1 MRGIALLVVAMLL
14 TACAG
19 VPTVT
24 ERRATADA
32 LATGRDWQAMMLP
45 VGRFDIVAYLPAR
58 IHEADTLTIYIE
70 GDGLAW
76 LSSSTASSDPTPVNP
91 VGLKL
96 ALAHPQG
103 NAVYLA
109 RPCQYLDTT
118 ADACPRRY
126 WTGAR
131 FAPEVIDASNRAL
144 EHFKARF
151 GASRLILVGY
161 SGGGAVAALLAG
173 LRDDVDHLVTVAGNL
188 DPQAWAAHHH
198 ITPLYGSL
206 NPAERAQRLTGIR
219 QTHFVG
225 GRDRVIPPVLTEHYP
240 AAIRGIEGRNLHLV
254 PEFDHRCCWAEEWPR
269 LYRSALP

>member
-32 LATGRDWQAMMLP
+32 LAAARHWQARVLP
-45 VGRFDIVAYLPAR
+45 VGRFDLVAYLPAR
-58 IHEADTLTIYIE
+58 IRKSDTLTIYIE

-76 LSSSTASSDPTPVNP
+76 LSPSTASSNPTPVNP

-96 ALAHPQG
+96 ALAHPKG
-103 NAVYLA
+103 NAAYLA
-109 RPCQYLDTT
+109 RPCQYLDMT

-144 EHFKARF
+144 EHLKSRF
-151 GASRLILVGY
+151 GASRLVLVGY
-161 SGGGAVAALLAG
+161 SGGGAVAALLAAQ
-173 LRDDVDHLVTVAGNL
+173 RDDLDHLVTVAGNL
-188 DPQAWAAHHH
+188 DPQAWAAYHH

-206 NPAERAQRLTGIR
+206 NPAEQAQRLTGIR

-225 GRDRVIPPVLTEHYP
+225 GRDQVIPPVLAERYP
-240 AAIRGIEGRNLHLV
+240 AVIRGIEGRNLHLV
-254 PEFDHRCCWAEEWPR
+254 QEFDHRCCWAVEWPR